1 MFVNKLRVMD
11 VGDVGD
17 EMVGLGRARELWLDR
32 IMVNIKQVRGTLTN
46 VKGIIKRYVTIR
58 EACNPRQIL

>member
-1 MFVNKLRVMD
+1 MD

-17 EMVGLGRARELWLDR
+17 EMVGLGRARELELNR

-46 VKGIIKRYVTIR
+46 VKGVVKRYVTIG
-58 EACNPRQIL
+58 EVCNTRQIL